1 MNTKQLEIPEEQLSD
16 EQVIEILMSEGYTSI
31 EANAKHHLS
40 KLLVEVCTET
50 PTGPILKRNM
60 MEKIH
65 DTFCALSSIVDN
77 RRVYAALDK
86 AKPHSPISE

>member
-1 MNTKQLEIPEEQLSD
+1 MNTEQLEIQEAQLSD

-31 EANAKHHLS
+31 EATAKHHLS
-40 KLLVEVCTET
+40 KLLVEVLTET

-65 DTFCALSSIVDN
+65 ETFYALSSIVDN
-77 RRVYAALDK
+77 RRVHAALDK
-86 AKPHSPISE
+86 AKDNSNNLE